1 LAALRANRRESIP
14 GRCWRKCDLFGQ
26 RRDRWYSTPSVRH
39 YKGRR
44 RIRKGSW
51 ICSGVEQAGEGGSGE
66 WEWETRWFHADD
78 TVARCRVCSLTK
90 QQQQTRRT
98 QKAGIRKRNWHGRM
112 LGHLSYTGSERD
124 GRAEEQ
130 SEWAIR
136 GASSVR

>member
-1 LAALRANRRESIP
+1 M
-14 GRCWRKCDLFGQ
+14 
-26 RRDRWYSTPSVRH
+26 
-39 YKGRR
+39 
-44 RIRKGSW
+44 RKGD
-51 ICSGVEQAGEGGSGE
+51 GSGRAAGSAAGSSRQVRVGVGSGSGL
-66 WEWETRWFHADD
+66 WETRWFHADD

-136 GASSVR
+136 GASSVH